1 MTEMS
6 KRERV
11 DAALKGQPVD
21 RVPVAAWRHFIP
33 AERSIEALAAASLK
47 HVDDFDWDWLKL
59 NPRATYYAEA
69 WGNRYDFGSYAGV
82 YPRFVEGPFDKPADL
97 DKILPAAADHRAF
110 VEQYNLIRLVRAGIG
125 DAHFVQT
132 VFSPLSV
139 LGFLL
144 GRPAHHTAAEV
155 VQSHADALR
164 RALTENPSGVHKA
177 LDAIAQTLAVYAA
190 KSVEAGASGLF
201 FAIVK
206 LARRGMLTEAEY
218 AEFGRPYDLA
228 VLEAVQAAP
237 FNLLHVCGPAVYF
250 DAVANYPVHAINWAS
265 IGQENPTVGE
275 ALKRTDKAL
284 IGGVDEDGVIQS
296 GTPKEVEAQARRA
309 IGETGGRRLLLAP
322 GCGVKMDVPEANLQA
337 LRRSVES

>member
-1 MTEMS
+1 MS

-11 DAALKGQPVD
+11 DAALQGAPVD

-33 AERSIEALAAASLK
+33 GERSVDALAAASLK
-47 HVDDFDWDWLKL
+47 HFEEFDWDWLKL

-82 YPRFVEGPFDKPADL
+82 YPRLLEGQFDRPKDL
-97 DKILPAAADHRAF
+97 GRLAPVPDDHRVF
-110 VEQYNLIRLVRAGIG
+110 VEQYDLIRAVRAGIG

-155 VQSHADALR
+155 VQSHADALKLALAENPAGVHQ
-164 RALTENPSGVHKA
+164 ALT
-177 LDAIAQTLAVYAA
+177 AISQTLAAYAA
-190 KSVEAGASGLF
+190 RAVDAGASGLF

-206 LARRGMLTEAEY
+206 LARRGALSEAEY
-218 AEFGRPYDLA
+218 AAFGRPYDLQ
-228 VLEAVQAAP
+228 VLEAVRGAP

-250 DAVANYPVHAINWAS
+250 DAVSDYPVHALNWAS
-265 IGQENPTVGE
+265 IGQENPTISE
-275 ALKRTDKAL
+275 ALRRTDKAL
-284 IGGVDEDGVIQS
+284 IGGVDEDGALQT
-296 GTPKEVEAQARRA
+296 GTTREVTVQARRA
-309 IGETGGRRLLLAP
+309 ITETGGRRLLLAP

-337 LRRSVES
+337 LRQAVEL